1 MRAYIFTPGDFICR
15 KGEIA
20 REMFIIADGVLEV
33 LGNKGQVFTKMYSG
47 DFFGEIGILNIEG
60 ASNKRTAD
68 VRSVGYAELF
78 SLSKDDILSAVR
90 DFPEAER
97 ILIEYGKRRLNKN
110 QIKIEKSPTV
120 NEIKS
125 TGETTANSHI
135 RKETI
140 KEATIHE
147 EEPKLNRTQSKKL
160 KDISKLK
167 ELNTIS
173 EEINQRA
180 AGNLTTDMLGIPTTN
195 SSSLKY
201 QNSEEVLAD
210 YFASANLASSTFYK
224 NQLQKILNKLNSS
237 SEEAGIESIRKD
249 IIDLKESIEKDKVS
263 SVNYLEELVV
273 QKDAKIKQLDS
284 KIKML
289 QAFITQKKFENV

>member
-1 MRAYIFTPGDFICR
+1 M
-15 KGEIA
+15 
-20 REMFIIADGVLEV
+20 
-33 LGNKGQVFTKMYSG
+33 
-47 DFFGEIGILNIEG
+47 
-60 ASNKRTAD
+60 
-68 VRSVGYAELF
+68 F

-224 NQLQKILNKLNSS
+224 NQLQKILNKLYAFFIDNMKKNRYTFINYVFLKL
-237 SEEAGIESIRKD
+237 IEIALQRK
-249 IIDLKESIEKDKVS
+249 LVLNPFEK
-263 SVNYLEELVV
+263 
-273 QKDAKIKQLDS
+273 I
-284 KIKML
+284 
-289 QAFITQKKFENV
+289 